1 MLLNWKIVCN
11 QLVMT
16 ELKVRNAFKTLL
28 KKKNEFAWTD
38 ISGEWMHIIKDPPW
52 ELKVHKLKYLNVISF
67 CINPNR
73 LKEFS
78 CCKIVLQDNTTLYKS
93 CVYRSTNS
101 TIDSN
106 DLLNQRIAD
115 VSNLKDDLF
124 LLRDFNYP
132 NINGRNYMLLILLK
146 VVI

>member
-1 MLLNWKIVCN
+1 MHNETLPKYIHLLIHKC
-11 QLVMT
+11 
-16 ELKVRNAFKTLL
+16 ELQVHDCDWFSNTTNSNCHRDDVIYL
-28 KKKNEFAWTD
+28 K
-38 ISGEWMHIIKDPPW
+38 
-52 ELKVHKLKYLNVISF
+52 KYLNVISF

-115 VSNLKDDLF
+115 VSNLKDELF